1 MGSSY
6 FGEPNV
12 GNERGASS
20 SSSSSSSSRKGK
32 KGSNSEKPKQPQRG
46 LGVAQ
51 LEKIRLQDPVG
62 CTYHHHPS
70 LHGRPFPSN
79 FNQEDMRVQ
88 TLYSSMASSPSSS
101 PSTTS
106 ASYGFHP
113 TMMVGET
120 LCPLRDTIQFL
131 LMDGLIEC
139 IFDMILCVTHS
150 QLAVSLINDEKG
162 LGEYDKRP
170 NTRYGDFQSCT
181 TTSWNPDNG
190 STQHF
195 AQPNLTRQ
203 LLNLHHVEVD
213 NSHPYHDSP
222 PKKSKKQGS
231 NSLGSSNQN
240 CESTQ
245 ELDLEL
251 RLSL

>member
-51 LEKIRLQDPVG
+51 LEKIRLQGPVG

-101 PSTTS
+101 SSTTS

-113 TMMVGET
+113 TMM
-120 LCPLRDTIQFL
+120 
-131 LMDGLIEC
+131 
-139 IFDMILCVTHS
+139 
-150 QLAVSLINDEKG
+150 
-162 LGEYDKRP
+162 
-170 NTRYGDFQSCT
+170 
-181 TTSWNPDNG
+181 
-190 STQHF
+190 
-195 AQPNLTRQ
+195 
-203 LLNLHHVEVD
+203 
-213 NSHPYHDSP
+213 DSP
-222 PKKSKKQGS
+222 PKKSNKQRS
-231 NSLGSSNQN
+231 NSLGSSSQN